1 MFKLF
6 LGLSQDKN
14 NNKST
19 ANRQFFMI
27 LAVIKLVIDLEA
39 NIKVYFF
46 LKLS

>member
-1 MFKLF
+1 MFKSV

-14 NNKST
+14 NNKSA

-27 LAVIKLVIDLEA
+27 LAVIKLVIESEA

-46 LKLS
+46 LKIS